1 MGLSKVGEEVLLC
14 VLGLGAGPF
23 KHGCFAPHIAPASC
37 LGHGCTSSFFFFP
50 LHKHYLCTLWWKI
63 IIS

>member
-37 LGHGCTSSFFFFP
+37 LGHGCTSSFFFF
-50 LHKHYLCTLWWKI
+50 
-63 IIS
+63 SSA